1 MKKILALVLLAAL
14 VLVLAACGGNN
25 QEGAGAEYAG
35 TFRAGFAQQLINPK
49 ESVPLAG
56 YGRTSSRMSQNITED
71 LYAQCVALT
80 DEEENTILIF
90 ALDAINCRPQYA
102 QAAEKLSAEYG
113 IPVENIIINTSHSH
127 SSPDASSSLD
137 SSKRYLEFV
146 IEQIYETGKLAM
158 NNRKPAK
165 MYYGTAETEGLNFIR
180 HYLMDDGS
188 YGGDSFGD
196 WDNHYAQ
203 SHTADADT
211 TMYVLKFECEGE
223 KDIALVNWRAHAAM
237 TGSAGKGVNV
247 SSDFLGPFRDSLNV
261 LANCRSIYL
270 NGHSGNINPNSR
282 MEEELDYVDYKEHG
296 YKLAQ
301 FAYQA
306 LQNTQQ
312 LETGTLKASRTVLDG
327 NINHTMDHM
336 AVKAAELSAIWN
348 TTGNRELVIE
358 EGLPYGIRSP
368 YQANAIS
375 RNAKLP
381 ATQEIQVNVLSI
393 GKSVAITTGPAELF
407 DRNSMAIEEASPFQV
422 TLCLGYTNDSVGYI
436 PADYVW
442 EYTSYETDTTRFER
456 GTAERIEESMKKMIG
471 ELYGN

>member
-1 MKKILALVLLAAL
+1 MKRIVAMILLLVLTLGM
-14 VLVLAACGGNN
+14 AACGENTAVEN
-25 QEGAGAEYAG
+25 AYAG
-35 TFRAGFAQQLINPK
+35 TFRAGFGQALINPR

-71 LYAQCVALT
+71 LYVQCVALT

-90 ALDAINCRPQYA
+90 SVDAIHSRLEFSEA
-102 QAAEKLSAEYG
+102 SEKLSAKYG
-113 IPVENIIINTSHSH
+113 IPVENMIINSSHSH
-127 SSPDASSSLD
+127 SSPDATSSLE
-137 SSKRYLEFV
+137 SAKRYMEFV
-146 IEQIYETGKLAM
+146 IQQIYVAGEQALD
-158 NNRKPAK
+158 NRKPAK
-165 MYYGTAETEGLNFIR
+165 MYYGSAETEGLNFIR

-196 WDNHYAQ
+196 WDNHYAVE
-203 SHTADADT
+203 HTAEPDT
-211 TMYVLKFECEGE
+211 TMHVLKFVCEGE
-223 KDIALVNWRAHAAM
+223 KDIAVVNWRAHAAM
-237 TGSAGKGVNV
+237 TGGAGKALNV
-247 SSDFLGPFRDSLNV
+247 SADFLGPFRDSLN
-261 LANCRSIYL
+261 LMADCRSIYL

-301 FAYQA
+301 FAYEA
-306 LQNTQQ
+306 LQNVQE
-312 LETGTLKASRTVLDG
+312 LETGTVRAKRTLLDG
-327 NINHTMDHM
+327 KINHTMDHL

-368 YQANAIS
+368 YHANAIA
-375 RNAKLP
+375 RNVKLP
-381 ATQEIQVNVLSI
+381 ETEQIQVNVLSI
-393 GKSVAITTGPAELF
+393 GKSVGITAGAAELF

-456 GTAERIEESMKKMIG
+456 GTAELIQEAMKNMLN